1 MDIVLERILSL
12 IPKKPDGKFV
22 HGAKKQ
28 FAESIGF
35 SGGEIVTMWIN
46 GSSDSYKNYLYQIAA
61 QYGVSVAWL
70 RGESEQKKDPAVPG
84 EVNALAAIL
93 DGLSDEQ
100 IEQVR
105 QYAAFLRSRG
115 E

>member
-12 IPKKPDGKFV
+12 IPRKPDGKYV
-22 HGAKKQ
+22 HGAKKA
-28 FAESIGF
+28 FCESIGAPTNII
-35 SGGEIVTMWIN
+35 SEWETEKTR
-46 GSSDSYKNYLYQIAA
+46 SYRNYLYQIAA

-84 EVNALAAIL
+84 EVNELAAIL

>member
-1 MDIVLERILSL
+1 MFWTQFVSL
-12 IPKKPDGKFV
+12 CGRDGKSPSTV
-22 HGAKKQ
+22 ASELKIASGSITAWSRGAQPRNATVRKIADY
-28 FAESIGF
+28 FG
-35 SGGEIVTMWIN
+35 VTTQ
-46 GSSDSYKNYLYQIAA
+46 YL
-61 QYGVSVAWL
+61 L